1 MASTRQERQ
10 EETRFRV
17 MRLLSENPEITTR
30 QIAKEVG
37 ISNGAA
43 YYCVTALIEKGLVKI
58 QNFSKSDS
66 KSHYLYQLTPRGVRQ
81 KAILTA
87 NFLDRKLQEYR
98 DLKEEIERLETDL
111 GLREKEAREQ

>member
-1 MASTRQERQ
+1 MASTRHERQ

-17 MRLLSENPEITTR
+17 MRLLDENPQVSTR

-58 QNFSKSDS
+58 QNFSKSDQ
-66 KSHYLYQLTPRGVRQ
+66 KSNYLYQLTPHGVRQ

-87 NFLDRKLQEYR
+87 NFLDRKLEEYR

-111 GLREKEAREQ
+111 GVREAVSRD

>member
-1 MASTRQERQ
+1 MASTRHERQ

-17 MRLLSENPEITTR
+17 MRLLSEQPEITTR

-37 ISNGAA
+37 TSNGAA
-43 YYCVTALIEKGLVKI
+43 YYCVTALIEGSCKDS
-58 QNFSKSDS
+58 NFSKSDR

-87 NFLDRKLQEYR
+87 NLLDRKLHIR
-98 DLKEEIERLETDL
+98 DLKEIERLETDL
-111 GLREKEAREQ
+111 GLREEEARD